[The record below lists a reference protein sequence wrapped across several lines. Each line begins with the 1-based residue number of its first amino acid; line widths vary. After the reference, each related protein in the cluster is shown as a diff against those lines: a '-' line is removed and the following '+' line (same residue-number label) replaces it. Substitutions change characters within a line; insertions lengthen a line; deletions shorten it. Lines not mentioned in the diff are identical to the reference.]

1 MKNFEFFKA
10 MEYLVYNAG
19 EGTFTYESDEGRFN
33 VENKTE
39 ELKEITNIHIEN
51 IGKKETFEKLLVKLN
66 ELLLGKKDIMF
77 TSEDITATYTAKKKL
92 VTIHY
97 RRNFE
102 SLKDMTNIIS
112 IIKNMY
118 SIEQI
123 DISMM
128 SLSKV
133 TLKLVNDTLKITNV
147 VFYTKE
153 LYLKYINEAKNEKS
167 DGKVVLSENHTLE
180 IDNLD
185 TKESLLKVYQNRPEE
200 YVHKN
205 IKGFIDEINAG
216 LKMTLLSYV
225 PENTEDYDEMDI
237 VIIDET
243 KHVEDKKISLNKIL
257 SFNLEDI
264 EAKTFLRV
272 KFENVESEEF
282 DISAVSIGYSF
293 TAIDISKP
301 LTPNGRW
308 KTFESLLKKVNRKH
322 LYVGFKGK
330 NQEVEKSIT
339 LLNGNIEVDIKTITE
354 TEIKLAMKHSTE
366 IPVIINDK
374 IKISADKIS
383 IAKWKVTDKEMEK
396 INKLFDK
403 ENISSEKIYL

>member
-39 ELKEITNIHIEN
+39 EVKEITNIQIEN

-66 ELLLGKKDIMF
+66 GLLGKKDIIF
-77 TSEDITATYTAKKKL
+77 ISEDITATYTAKKKII
-92 VTIHY
+92 TIHY

-102 SLKDMTNIIS
+102 NLKEMTYIVSAVKDM
-112 IIKNMY
+112 Y
-118 SIEQI
+118 SVEQI

-153 LYLKYINEAKNEKS
+153 LYLKYINEAKKEKS

-185 TKESLLKVYQNRPEE
+185 TKESLFNVYRNKPEE
-200 YVHKN
+200 YFTQN
-205 IKGFIDEINAG
+205 IKGFVEEINAG
-216 LKMTLLSYV
+216 LKMALMSYI
-225 PENTEDYDEMDI
+225 PENTEDYDVTDI
-237 VIIDET
+237 AIISET
-243 KHVEDKKISLNKIL
+243 RYIEEKKISLEKIIQL
-257 SFNLEDI
+257 HSENTET
-264 EAKTFLRV
+264 KTLLRI
-272 KFENVESEEF
+272 KFENVESSEF
-282 DISAVSIGYSF
+282 EVSSVTMGNSF
-293 TAIDISKP
+293 IAIDINKP
-301 LTPNGRW
+301 STPAGRW
-308 KTFESLLKKVNRKH
+308 EIFESLLKKINKNH

-330 NQEVEKSIT
+330 NGKVEKSIT
-339 LLNGNIEVDIKTITE
+339 LIDGNIEVDIKTITE
-354 TEIKLAMKHSTE
+354 TEIKTAIQHSKE
-366 IPVIINDK
+366 IPVIINEK
-374 IKISADKIS
+374 IKIMENKASLTTWKI
-383 IAKWKVTDKEMEK
+383 TDKEMEK
-396 INKLFDK
+396 LNKLFDK
-403 ENISSEKIYL
+403 KNIS

>member
-39 ELKEITNIHIEN
+39 EVKEITNIQIEN

-66 ELLLGKKDIMF
+66 GLLGKKDIIF
-77 TSEDITATYTAKKKL
+77 ISEDITATYTAKKKII
-92 VTIHY
+92 TIHY

-102 SLKDMTNIIS
+102 NLKEMTYIVSAVKDM
-112 IIKNMY
+112 Y
-118 SIEQI
+118 SVEQI

-153 LYLKYINEAKNEKS
+153 LYLKYINEAKKEKS

-185 TKESLLKVYQNRPEE
+185 TKESLFNVYRNKPEE
-200 YVHKN
+200 YFTQN
-205 IKGFIDEINAG
+205 IKGFVEEINAG
-216 LKMTLLSYV
+216 LKMAPMSYI
-225 PENTEDYDEMDI
+225 PENTEDYDVTDI
-237 VIIDET
+237 AIISET
-243 KHVEDKKISLNKIL
+243 RYIEEKKISLEKIIQL
-257 SFNLEDI
+257 HSENT
-264 EAKTFLRV
+264 KTKTLLRI
-272 KFENVESEEF
+272 KFENVESSEF
-282 DISAVSIGYSF
+282 EVSSVTMGNSF
-293 TAIDISKP
+293 IAIDINKP
-301 LTPNGRW
+301 STPAGRW
-308 KTFESLLKKVNRKH
+308 EIFESLLKKINKNH

-330 NQEVEKSIT
+330 NGKVEKSII
-339 LLNGNIEVDIKTITE
+339 LIDGNIEVDIKTITE
-354 TEIKLAMKHSTE
+354 TEIKTAMQHSKE
-366 IPVIINDK
+366 IPVIINEK
-374 IKISADKIS
+374 IKIMENKASLTTWKI
-383 IAKWKVTDKEMEK
+383 TDKEMEK
-396 INKLFDK
+396 LNKLFDK
-403 ENISSEKIYL
+403 KNIS

>member
-39 ELKEITNIHIEN
+39 EVKEITNIQIEN

-66 ELLLGKKDIMF
+66 GLLGKKDIIF
-77 TSEDITATYTAKKKL
+77 ISEDITATYTAKKKII
-92 VTIHY
+92 TIHY

-102 SLKDMTNIIS
+102 NLKEMTYIVSAVKDM
-112 IIKNMY
+112 Y
-118 SIEQI
+118 SVEQI

-153 LYLKYINEAKNEKS
+153 LYLKYINEAKKEKS

-185 TKESLLKVYQNRPEE
+185 TKESLFNVYRNKPEE
-200 YVHKN
+200 YFTQN
-205 IKGFIDEINAG
+205 IKGFVEEINAG
-216 LKMTLLSYV
+216 LKMALMSYI
-225 PENTEDYDEMDI
+225 PENTEDYDVTDI
-237 VIIDET
+237 AIISET
-243 KHVEDKKISLNKIL
+243 RYIEEKKISLEKIIQL
-257 SFNLEDI
+257 HSENTET
-264 EAKTFLRV
+264 KTLLRI
-272 KFENVESEEF
+272 KFENVESSEF
-282 DISAVSIGYSF
+282 EVSSVTMGNSF
-293 TAIDISKP
+293 IAIDINKP
-301 LTPNGRW
+301 STPAGRW
-308 KTFESLLKKVNRKH
+308 EIFESLLKKINKNH

-330 NQEVEKSIT
+330 NGKVEKSIT
-339 LLNGNIEVDIKTITE
+339 LIDGNIEVDIKTITE
-354 TEIKLAMKHSTE
+354 TEIKTAMQHSKE
-366 IPVIINDK
+366 IPVIINEK
-374 IKISADKIS
+374 IKIMENKASLTTWKI
-383 IAKWKVTDKEMEK
+383 TDKEMEK
-396 INKLFDK
+396 LNKLFDK
-403 ENISSEKIYL
+403 KNIS

>member
-1 MKNFEFFKA
+1 MKNFEFFKT

-66 ELLLGKKDIMF
+66 GLLGKKDIIF
-77 TSEDITATYTAKKKL
+77 ISEDITATYTAKKKII
-92 VTIHY
+92 TIHY

-102 SLKDMTNIIS
+102 SLKDMTYIIYDV
-112 IIKNMY
+112 KNMY
-118 SIEQI
+118 SVKQI

-185 TKESLLKVYQNRPEE
+185 TKESLFNVYRNKPEE
-200 YVHKN
+200 YFLEN
-205 IKGFIDEINAG
+205 IKGFVEEINAG
-216 LKMTLLSYV
+216 LKMALMSYI
-225 PENTEDYDEMDI
+225 PENTEDYDVTDI
-237 VIIDET
+237 AIISET
-243 KHVEDKKISLNKIL
+243 RYIEEKKISLEKIIQL
-257 SFNLEDI
+257 HSENTET
-264 EAKTFLRV
+264 KTLLRI
-272 KFENVESEEF
+272 KFENVESSEF
-282 DISAVSIGYSF
+282 EVSSVTMGNSF
-293 TAIDISKP
+293 IAIDINKP
-301 LTPNGRW
+301 STPAGRW
-308 KTFESLLKKVNRKH
+308 EIFESLLKKINKNH

-330 NQEVEKSIT
+330 NGKVEKSIT
-339 LLNGNIEVDIKTITE
+339 LIDGNIEVNIKTITE
-354 TEIKLAMKHSTE
+354 TEIQQAIKHSNE
-366 IPVIINDK
+366 IPVIINEKIEIMKDK
-374 IKISADKIS
+374 AS
-383 IAKWKVTDKEMEK
+383 ITKWKITDKEMEK
-396 INKLFDK
+396 LNKLFDK
-403 ENISSEKIYL
+403 KNIS

>member
-39 ELKEITNIHIEN
+39 EVKEITNIQIEN

-66 ELLLGKKDIMF
+66 GLLGKKDIIF
-77 TSEDITATYTAKKKL
+77 ISEDITATYTAKKKII
-92 VTIHY
+92 TIHY

-102 SLKDMTNIIS
+102 NLKEMTYIVSAVKDM
-112 IIKNMY
+112 Y
-118 SIEQI
+118 SVEQI

-153 LYLKYINEAKNEKS
+153 LYLKYINEAKKEKS

-185 TKESLLKVYQNRPEE
+185 TKESLFNVYRNKPEE
-200 YVHKN
+200 YFTQN
-205 IKGFIDEINAG
+205 IKGFVEEINAG
-216 LKMTLLSYV
+216 LKMALMSYI
-225 PENTEDYDEMDI
+225 PENTEDYDVTDI
-237 VIIDET
+237 AIISET
-243 KHVEDKKISLNKIL
+243 RYIEEKKISLEKIIQL
-257 SFNLEDI
+257 HSENT
-264 EAKTFLRV
+264 KTKTLLRI
-272 KFENVESEEF
+272 KFENVESSEF
-282 DISAVSIGYSF
+282 EVSSVTMGNSF
-293 TAIDISKP
+293 IAIDINKP
-301 LTPNGRW
+301 STPAGRW
-308 KTFESLLKKVNRKH
+308 EIFESLLKKINKNH

-330 NQEVEKSIT
+330 NGKVEKSIT
-339 LLNGNIEVDIKTITE
+339 LIDGNIEVDIKTITE
-354 TEIKLAMKHSTE
+354 TEIKTAMQHSKE
-366 IPVIINDK
+366 IPVIINEK
-374 IKISADKIS
+374 IKIMENKASLTTWKI
-383 IAKWKVTDKEMEK
+383 TDKEMEK
-396 INKLFDK
+396 LNKLFDK
-403 ENISSEKIYL
+403 KNIS

>member
-39 ELKEITNIHIEN
+39 EVKEITNIQIEN

-66 ELLLGKKDIMF
+66 GLLGKKDIIF
-77 TSEDITATYTAKKKL
+77 ISEDITATYTAKKKII
-92 VTIHY
+92 TIHY

-102 SLKDMTNIIS
+102 NLKEMTYIVSAVKDM
-112 IIKNMY
+112 Y
-118 SIEQI
+118 SVEQI

-185 TKESLLKVYQNRPEE
+185 TKESLFNVYRNKPEE
-200 YVHKN
+200 YFLEN
-205 IKGFIDEINAG
+205 IKGFVEEINAG
-216 LKMTLLSYV
+216 LKMALMSYI
-225 PENTEDYDEMDI
+225 PENTEDYDVTDI
-237 VIIDET
+237 AIISET
-243 KHVEDKKISLNKIL
+243 RYIEEKKISLEKIIQL
-257 SFNLEDI
+257 HSENTET
-264 EAKTFLRV
+264 KTLLRI
-272 KFENVESEEF
+272 KFENVESSEF
-282 DISAVSIGYSF
+282 EVSSVTMGNSF
-293 TAIDISKP
+293 IAIDINKP
-301 LTPNGRW
+301 STPAGRW
-308 KTFESLLKKVNRKH
+308 EIFESLLKKINKNH

-330 NQEVEKSIT
+330 NGKVEKSIT
-339 LLNGNIEVDIKTITE
+339 LIDGNIEVDIKTITE
-354 TEIKLAMKHSTE
+354 TEIKTAMQHSKE
-366 IPVIINDK
+366 IPVIINEK
-374 IKISADKIS
+374 IKIMENKASLTTWKI
-383 IAKWKVTDKEMEK
+383 TDKEMEK
-396 INKLFDK
+396 LNKLFDK
-403 ENISSEKIYL
+403 KNIS